1 MSLTRNDNLKEKNDS
16 LDYLNDFQFP
26 EQTKFSDLEDLID
39 QFFHS
44 NIENSKS
51 NELNQENSKTQVA
64 FLDRAAENYGNDGT
78 FTYSCKQV
86 VLKTQF
92 IKRSTNKA

>member
-1 MSLTRNDNLKEKNDS
+1 MSLTRNDNFKEKNDS

-44 NIENSKS
+44 NIENSKL
-51 NELNQENSKTQVA
+51 NEQENSKTQVD
-64 FLDRAAENYGNDGT
+64 FLERASENYKNDVNND
-78 FTYSCKQV
+78 SCDKNCRYHETEKISV
-86 VLKTQF
+86 E
-92 IKRSTNKA
+92 R

>member
-51 NELNQENSKTQVA
+51 NEQENSKTQVD
-64 FLDRAAENYGNDGT
+64 FLERATENYGNNDNNENCDKNCRYHET
-78 FTYSCKQV
+78 EKISV
-86 VLKTQF
+86 E
-92 IKRSTNKA
+92 R